1 MHVAEEQ
8 GVMFP
13 HMREVFGHEE
23 LVELGDKVE
32 SVKKIAPTRP
42 HPSTPNE
49 PGIRKA
55 VGPVVGLF
63 DRMRD
68 AVSNRGTET

>member
-1 MHVAEEQ
+1 
-8 GVMFP
+8 MFA
-13 HMREVFGHEE
+13 HIRDAMSNEE
-23 LVELGDKVE
+23 LIELGGKVE

-42 HPSTPNE
+42 HPMTPNE

-55 VGPVVGLF
+55 ATPIVSLV

-68 AVSNRGTET
+68 AVSGRGSES